1 VAEVWSKIWDVL
13 RPLIDTP
20 FDGGPPTWIDDL
32 FLELNRHGFIEEAH
46 FTVAYSPV
54 RGLL

>member
-1 VAEVWSKIWDVL
+1 MGGRYQQI
-13 RPLIDTP
+13 
-20 FDGGPPTWIDDL
+20 FDGQMRYRVQDDDL
-32 FLELNRHGFIEEAH
+32 FLELNRNGFIEEAH